1 MNLKKGFTLIELLAV
16 IVILAI
22 IALIASPI
30 VVGLIE
36 DSKKST
42 TERSAENYADG
53 IKIAVANKNL
63 NRENIPDVAYTV
75 MPNGNLCSGN
85 VTGDTCAGTILDIKM
100 DGKTP
105 TSGIVN
111 LSSNGTVATATLCIN
126 DVKVIY
132 SDGISEYK
140 SNDCNDMTYSENI
153 LNGTDPILGS
163 NMIPVRIKDDG
174 TVIYADLKDGWYD
187 YSNKEWAN
195 AVMLSSGTYNVGD
208 IIPESAIRS
217 YFVWIPRYK
226 YKIFDEGNYTGVIS
240 SKPTESIAQSIEIVF
255 ETKDVAISNGST
267 EGSWL
272 THPAFTSF
280 NTNGIWVG
288 KFETGYLGA
297 TTTAGAQVNSSDSSK
312 IIVKPDVFS
321 WRNNTVYNM
330 FVAAYN
336 YDRSNDS
343 HMMKNTEWGAVA
355 YLSHSKYGINKEINI
370 NNNLSYK
377 TGYGAVEGT
386 NQTTYPG
393 TYGND
398 YTKTLGYASRGV
410 NYLKNSTFES
420 GFDNWSFG
428 GTQYISIDNNNT
440 FMGYP
445 TVKIEANDLT
455 SNIYAQVSQRVDI
468 AGLKEGD
475 ELTYSIYA
483 MSDNVAGITS
493 TEITVIQY
501 DKNGTRL
508 SWGYN
513 IPRTGQKNNEWNRY
527 YFTYTMPANISY
539 ITIRFNLVRN
549 GRIWYAL
556 PQLESG
562 NTLTPHEPYTNG
574 VSIGKEHPT
583 TTGNIT
589 GIYDMSGGAHECMAS
604 YKSEQLGSS
613 GFNTTNMVS
622 YNSKYFDVYSAS
634 SSTTTYN
641 YRILGDATGE
651 MGPFYNYIDEDGT
664 IRNHN
669 NWYEDYSF
677 FVDSSNPWFYRGG
690 RYTFGVI
697 AGQFNFGRF
706 TGTMNTIIGSRLVL
720 TS

>member
-1 MNLKKGFTLIELLAV
+1 MKQQGNVKNNMNKKGFTLIELLAV

-63 NRENIPDVAYTV
+63 NRENIPDVPYIV
-75 MPNGNLCSGN
+75 MPNGNLCSGT
-85 VTGDTCAGTILDIKM
+85 VTDDTCNGETLTIKM

-111 LSSNGTVATATLCIN
+111 LSNNGTVATATLCIN
-126 DVKVIY
+126 DVKVVY

-140 SNDCNDMTYSENI
+140 AKNCNDMTYSENI
-153 LNGTDPILGS
+153 LNGADPVLGS
-163 NMIPVRIKDDG
+163 NMIPVRISDDG
-174 TVIYADLKDGWYD
+174 TVTYADLKDGWYD
-187 YSNKEWAN
+187 YTNKEWAN

-226 YKIFDEGNYTGVIS
+226 YKIFNEGLYTGVIS
-240 SKPTESIAQSIEIVF
+240 SKPTESIAQSIEIEF
-255 ETKDVAISNGST
+255 ETKDVTASTGST
-267 EGSWL
+267 KGSWL

-297 TTTAGAQVNSSDSSK
+297 TTTSQAQVNSSDSSK

-321 WRNNTVYNM
+321 WRANTLYNM

-336 YDRSNDS
+336 YNRSNDS

-370 NNNLSYK
+370 NNNSAYK
-377 TGYGAVEGT
+377 TGYSAVEGT
-386 NQTTYPG
+386 DQTTFPG

-398 YTKTLGYASRGV
+398 YTKTLGYATRGV
-410 NYLKNSTFES
+410 NLLLNTNIERTSTFS
-420 GFDNWSFG
+420 GWQ
-428 GTQYISIDNNNT
+428 QYFSD
-440 FMGYP
+440 M
-445 TVKIEANDLT
+445 KL
-455 SNIYAQVSQRVDI
+455 VDDSLI
-468 AGLKEGD
+468 KLKEGGTFTLKGYIKNISGIED
-475 ELTYSIYA
+475 VGFMLHCNTSTTPTGYRQFTQQSAAIKPNEEGYFIYSFTAPEDY
-483 MSDNVAGITS
+483 NITS
-493 TEITVIQY
+493 AIIATRHSSGSASESTVIF
-501 DKNGTRL
+501 R
-508 SWGYN
+508 
-513 IPRTGQKNNEWNRY
+513 E
-527 YFTYTMPANISY
+527 
-539 ITIRFNLVRN
+539 V
-549 GRIWYAL
+549 
-556 PQLESG
+556 QLEQGSKA
-562 NTLTPHEPYTNG
+562 TRYEPYTNG

-589 GIYDMSGGAHECMAS
+589 GIYDMSGGANEYMAS
-604 YKSEQLGSS
+604 YKSGQLGNS
-613 GFNTTNMVS
+613 GFTTTTIAN
-622 YNSKYFDVYSAS
+622 YNFKYFDVYSAS
-634 SSTTTYN
+634 SNLSSFN

-651 MGPFYNYIDEDGT
+651 MGPFYNYVDGDGT
-664 IRNHN
+664 SRYHN
-669 NWYEDYSF
+669 NWYADYSY
-677 FVDSSNPWFYRGG
+677 FVDSSSPWFYRGG
-690 RYTFGVI
+690 NYSHGVL
-697 AGQFNFGRF
+697 AGQFKFFRF
-706 TGTMNTIIGSRLVL
+706 TGTIVTHIGSRLVL
-720 TS
+720 AVN

>member
-85 VTGDTCAGTILDIKM
+85 VTGDTCNGETLTIKM

-140 SNDCNDMTYSENI
+140 SKDCNDMTYSENI
-153 LNGTDPILGS
+153 LNGADPILGS

-226 YKIFDEGNYTGVIS
+226 YKIFDTGNYTGIIS
-240 SKPTESIAQSIEIVF
+240 SKPTKSIAEQIEIVF
-255 ETKDVAISNGST
+255 ENKDATASTGST

-312 IIVKPDVFS
+312 IIVKPNVFS

-370 NNNLSYK
+370 NNNSSFK
-377 TGYGAVEGT
+377 TGYSATEGSD
-386 NQTTYPG
+386 QTTYPG
-393 TYGND
+393 NYG
-398 YTKTLGYASRGV
+398 TGATITLGYKTETGYLAS
-410 NYLKNSTFES
+410 
-420 GFDNWSFG
+420 
-428 GTQYISIDNNNT
+428 
-440 FMGYP
+440 
-445 TVKIEANDLT
+445 
-455 SNIYAQVSQRVDI
+455 
-468 AGLKEGD
+468 
-475 ELTYSIYA
+475 
-483 MSDNVAGITS
+483 
-493 TEITVIQY
+493 
-501 DKNGTRL
+501 
-508 SWGYN
+508 
-513 IPRTGQKNNEWNRY
+513 
-527 YFTYTMPANISY
+527 
-539 ITIRFNLVRN
+539 
-549 GRIWYAL
+549 
-556 PQLESG
+556 
-562 NTLTPHEPYTNG
+562 
-574 VSIGKEHPT
+574 

-589 GIYDMSGGAHECMAS
+589 GIYDMSGGAWEYMAS
-604 YKSEQLGSS
+604 HKSGQLGTS
-613 GFNTTNMVS
+613 GFTTTTIAN
-622 YNSKYFDVYSAS
+622 YNSKYFDVYSTS

-651 MGPFYNYIDEDGT
+651 MGPFYNYADGDGT
-664 IRNHN
+664 NRYHN
-669 NWYEDYSF
+669 NWYADYSY
-677 FVDSSNPWFYRGG
+677 FVDSSYPWFERGG
-690 RYTFGVI
+690 NNYNGVL
-697 AGQFNFGRF
+697 AGQFYFLRN
-706 TGTMNTIIGSRLVL
+706 TGGVSSSLGSRLVL
-720 TS
+720 SD

>member
-85 VTGDTCAGTILDIKM
+85 VTGDTCNGETLTIKM

-140 SNDCNDMTYSENI
+140 SKDCNDMTYSENI
-153 LNGTDPILGS
+153 LNGADPILGS

-336 YDRSNDS
+336 YNRSNDS

-370 NNNLSYK
+370 NNNSAYK
-377 TGYGAVEGT
+377 TGYSAAEGT
-386 NQTTYPG
+386 DQTTYPG
-393 TYGND
+393 NYG
-398 YTKTLGYASRGV
+398 TGATITLGYKTETGYLAS
-410 NYLKNSTFES
+410 
-420 GFDNWSFG
+420 
-428 GTQYISIDNNNT
+428 
-440 FMGYP
+440 
-445 TVKIEANDLT
+445 
-455 SNIYAQVSQRVDI
+455 
-468 AGLKEGD
+468 
-475 ELTYSIYA
+475 
-483 MSDNVAGITS
+483 
-493 TEITVIQY
+493 
-501 DKNGTRL
+501 
-508 SWGYN
+508 
-513 IPRTGQKNNEWNRY
+513 
-527 YFTYTMPANISY
+527 
-539 ITIRFNLVRN
+539 
-549 GRIWYAL
+549 
-556 PQLESG
+556 
-562 NTLTPHEPYTNG
+562 
-574 VSIGKEHPT
+574 

-589 GIYDMSGGAHECMAS
+589 GIYDMSGGANEYMAS
-604 YKSEQLGSS
+604 YKSGQLGTS
-613 GFNTTNMVS
+613 GFDTTTIAN

-634 SSTTTYN
+634 SSQTTYN

-651 MGPFYNYIDEDGT
+651 MGPFYTSFDMLGSYHFI
-664 IRNHN
+664 N
-669 NWYEDYSF
+669 NWHADLSY
-677 FVDSSNPWFYRGG
+677 FVGTPCPWFARGG
-690 RYTFGVI
+690 FYYDGVLS
-697 AGQFNFGRF
+697 GQFYFAAFR
-706 TGTMNTIIGSRLVL
+706 GTVYNYMGSRLVL
-720 TS
+720 AIN